1 MHAGRQVIARA
12 HDRPEIAH
20 VELSHPEIALPPDHV
35 HGMKGV
41 DDARVHAVALDVN
54 FPLASFAIGGGRR
67 LGGRQHPTIKLR
79 MLPQQASFGQLDRL
93 WGFDDEQEHRTRLDD
108 DAIGRALGDYDV
120 VAGLEGQHPVVGLE
134 SPVAGV
140 YELDLVAVRIA
151 DEVRHCLGPAGEKD
165 PRVRTRQDL
174 DRPSVDGAQVGGGEV
189 RAGKGTGPEW
199 AVNPYPS
206 GRRVPPVQVRCR
218 SDKPPAAVLFLMQAL
233 RNPYVG
239 LVWNVAFLDEIHRGL
254 PTLFRFMTSA

>member
-1 MHAGRQVIARA
+1 M
-12 HDRPEIAH
+12 
-20 VELSHPEIALPPDHV
+20 
-35 HGMKGV
+35 
-41 DDARVHAVALDVN
+41 VAQE
-54 FPLASFAIGGGRR
+54 AS
-67 LGGRQHPTIKLR
+67 L
-79 MLPQQASFGQLDRL
+79 GQLDRL
-93 WGFDDEQEHRTRLDD
+93 WGLDDEKEHGARLDK

-120 VAGLEGQHPVVGLE
+120 VAGLEGQHPIVGLE

-140 YELDLVAVRIA
+140 DELDLVAVRIT
-151 DEVRHCLGPAGEKD
+151 DKVRHRLGPAGEED
-165 PRVRTRQDL
+165 PRVRARQDL
-174 DRPSVDGAQVGGGEV
+174 HRPGVGCAQVGGGEV
-189 RAGKGTGPEW
+189 RAGKGTGPER